1 MNGTGGMSFSLKD
14 LGMAYR
20 KAKVDL
26 YYTTLPPLTRIS
38 EYESNLVGNLNSL
51 RERLNGVDESWL
63 NDPEFLGGW
72 TVTAKSL
79 DRLDQNQG
87 DSESTVFSDA
97 NREWDVIQ
105 KAGSGCCTARLR
117 LMANVS
123 IDFHVLSALWISE
136 VGHKFDNAL
145 SDNAYGSRL
154 RRTANDK
161 FNKLSLGSFKPYL
174 RPFKQW
180 RDSGIVAMK
189 QALDDG
195 KSIAALT
202 ADIASFYHELQP
214 DFALGSEFQDIC
226 GVALDNKRS
235 RLNRL
240 FITALNNW
248 TRVTPARKGLPV
260 GLPASAVLANM
271 ALIELDRV
279 IERECSPIYYGRYVD
294 DILLVLENHQD
305 FTSISE
311 IWRWLFKRAPK
322 LLGWSDTEGD
332 AQFKPNYLHNS
343 KVVFKNSK
351 NKAFILN
358 GASGRTL
365 VDSIEQ
371 QIHQRASEWRSL
383 PELPGDVAHVA
394 TALASATQS
403 DGETADNLRKTSS
416 MSRKRAGFAIKLR
429 DYEAYARDLDPDA
442 WVQHRHAF
450 FDAVIEHIIVPD
462 AFFDLCTYIPRVIRM
477 ATACEDFDW
486 LGKIVERI
494 GSLLEIIDEHCA
506 VHLSAGTEVSKPTA
520 YSESDLMSRWRQQLF
535 RSFEEN
541 IAAAMPMRVSRA
553 GKSKWAVFEKF
564 AVDRFPDPRI
574 RSLREIQEWHMALY
588 CCDLAQTPFRFIGL
602 PKEMVSGSA
611 LPFKKQL
618 SNFSDGEE
626 PIAREVFEGCEVLA
640 RWTRLK
646 TPLPRAF
653 LFATRPYS
661 MPELYIVAGRKA
673 LTEKGIAEFS
683 VILLALR
690 GFSPGS
696 SMPTVSKTGN
706 VIVPLDEKDEKV
718 SVAVTSWQT
727 RPDSIVAA
735 ITKRSDPD
743 DRRYS
748 RLNRLINDVISRPL
762 GASYLVLPEL
772 AMKPRW
778 FVRTALKLQGRR
790 ISLITGIEYLHA
802 RRRQV
807 RNQVWAAL
815 SHDGLGFP
823 SMYVYMQDKQIP
835 ALHERSE
842 LNRLAKIEMQPAERW
857 ASPPVVEHGDF
868 HFALLVCSELTNIAY
883 RASLRG
889 EVDAVFVPEWNQDIG
904 TFNSLVESAALDIHA
919 YIIQCNDRTYGDSRI
934 RSPSKDS
941 WKRDIL
947 RVRGGRED
955 YCVSA
960 EIDIHALRQFQSSY
974 FSPDGPFK
982 PKPDGFR
989 MSHARKMLPK

>member
-1 MNGTGGMSFSLKD
+1 MNGTGGMSVSLQD

-26 YYTTLPPLTRIS
+26 YYTTLPPLTWIA
-38 EYESNLVGNLNSL
+38 EYESDLVENLNSL
-51 RERLNGVDESWL
+51 RDRLNSVDESWL
-63 NDPEFLGGW
+63 SDSQFLGGW
-72 TVTAKSL
+72 TVTAKSFAG
-79 DRLDQNQG
+79 LDQNQG

-97 NREWDVIQ
+97 NREWDAIQ
-105 KAGSGCCTARLR
+105 KSGFGKCTAQLR
-117 LMANVS
+117 LMADVS
-123 IDFHVLSALWISE
+123 IDFHVLSALWISK
-136 VGHKFDNAL
+136 VGHIFDKTL

-154 RRTANDK
+154 RRTANHK

-180 RDSGIVAMK
+180 RDSGIAAIK
-189 QALDDG
+189 RSLDDG

-202 ADIASFYHELQP
+202 ADVASFYHELQP
-214 DFALGSEFQDIC
+214 DFALAPEFQGIC
-226 GVALDNKRS
+226 GVALDSEQS
-235 RLNRL
+235 RLHRL
-240 FITALNNW
+240 FIKALKNW
-248 TRVTPARKGLPV
+248 AQITPAKKGLPV

-271 ALIELDRV
+271 ALIELDRI

-294 DILLVLENHQD
+294 DILLVIENHQD
-305 FTSISE
+305 FTSPSE
-311 IWRWLFKRAPK
+311 IWGWLFERAPE
-322 LLGWSDTEGD
+322 LLGWSDPEED
-332 AQFKPNYLHNS
+332 AQFKPGYLHDS

-371 QIHQRASEWRSL
+371 QIHRRASEWRSL

-394 TALASATQS
+394 TSLASATQN
-403 DGETADNLRKTSS
+403 DGEIADNLRKTSS
-416 MSRKRAGFAIKLR
+416 MSRKRAGFAITLR
-429 DYEAYARDLDPDA
+429 DYEAYARDLDPDD
-442 WVQHRHAF
+442 WVRHRHAF
-450 FDAVIEHIIVPD
+450 FAAVIEHIIAPD

-477 ATACEDFDW
+477 ATACEDFEW
-486 LGKIVERI
+486 LKKIIERVER
-494 GSLLEIIDEHCA
+494 LLKEIEGHCA
-506 VHLSAGTEVSKPTA
+506 VRLSAGA
-520 YSESDLMSRWRQQLF
+520 GGSEPSECSDTDLMSRWRRQLF
-535 RSFEEN
+535 RTFDES
-541 IAAAMPMRVSRA
+541 IASAMPMRVSQA
-553 GKSKWAVFEKF
+553 GKSKWNAFQKLSVEQF
-564 AVDRFPDPRI
+564 ADSGT
-574 RSLREIQEWHMALY
+574 RSLKEIQNWHIMLF
-588 CCDLAQTPFRFIGL
+588 CCDLAHTPFRFVGL
-602 PKEMVSGSA
+602 PKEMVAGSA

-618 SNFSDGEE
+618 SNFSDGDE
-626 PIAREVFEGCEVLA
+626 PVAHDIVDGCKVLA

-646 TPLPRAF
+646 TGLPRAF

-661 MPELYIVAGRKA
+661 LPELYIVGGRRA
-673 LTEKGIAEFS
+673 VTEKGIADLSE
-683 VILLALR
+683 ILLALR
-690 GFSPGS
+690 GFFPDSL
-696 SMPTVSKTGN
+696 MPAVSKKGN
-706 VIVPLDEKDEKV
+706 VIVPLQDTEEKI
-718 SVAVTSWQT
+718 SVAVTSWKT

-735 ITKRSDPD
+735 VGKWPDPD
-743 DRRYS
+743 KRRYS

-762 GASYLVLPEL
+762 GVRYLILPEL

-778 FVRTALKLQGRR
+778 FVRTALKLHGRR
-790 ISLITGIEYLHA
+790 ISLITGMGYLHA
-802 RRRQV
+802 RRRRV

-835 ALHERSE
+835 ARHERSE
-842 LNRLAKIEMQPAERW
+842 LDRLAKVEMQPDERW
-857 ASPPVVEHGDF
+857 ANPPVVEHGGF
-868 HFALLVCSELTNIAY
+868 HFALLICSELTNIAY

-889 EVDAVFVPEWNQDIG
+889 EVDAVFVPEWNQDIE

-974 FSPDGPFK
+974 FSPGGPFK

-989 MSHARKMLPK
+989 MSHARKVLPK

>member
-1 MNGTGGMSFSLKD
+1 MNISLND
-14 LGMAYR
+14 MGMAYR

-26 YYTTLPPLTRIS
+26 YYTTLPPLSRIA
-38 EYESNLVGNLNSL
+38 EYESDLVENLSAL
-51 RERLNGVDESWL
+51 RERLNDIDENWL
-63 NDPEFLGGW
+63 SDPEFLGGW

-79 DRLDQNQG
+79 KEPDQTLD

-97 NREWDVIQ
+97 NQEWNAINKTKPGACAAQ
-105 KAGSGCCTARLR
+105 LR
-117 LMANVS
+117 LMADVS
-123 IDFHVLSALWISE
+123 INFHVLSALWISK
-136 VGHKFDNAL
+136 VGHLFDQAL

-154 RRTANDK
+154 RRTANHN
-161 FNKLSLGSFKPYL
+161 FNELSLGSFKPYL

-180 RDSGIVAMK
+180 RDSGIAAMK
-189 QALDDG
+189 RALDDG
-195 KSIAALT
+195 KHIAALT

-214 DFALGSEFQDIC
+214 DFALDSGFQDIC
-226 GVALDNKRS
+226 GVVLDDDQD
-235 RLNRL
+235 RLNRI
-240 FITALNNW
+240 FITALKNW
-248 TRVTPARKGLPV
+248 AQNTPAKKGLPV

-305 FTSISE
+305 FTSPSE
-311 IWRWLFKRAPK
+311 IWGWLFKRAPE
-322 LLGWSDTEGD
+322 LWGWSDLERD
-332 AQFKPNYLHNS
+332 AQFKPRYLHDS
-343 KVVFKNSK
+343 KVVFRNNK
-351 NKAFILN
+351 NKAFILS

-394 TALASATQS
+394 TALASATQN

-429 DYEAYARDLDPDA
+429 DYEAYARDLDPDD

-450 FDAVIEHIIVPD
+450 FEAVIEHIIIPD
-462 AFFDLCTYIPRVIRM
+462 AFFELCTYIPRVIRM
-477 ATACEDFDW
+477 ATACEDFDR
-486 LGKIVERI
+486 LQEIIKRVD
-494 GSLLEIIDEHCA
+494 SLLEKIDEQCT
-506 VHLSAGTEVSKPTA
+506 VRLSAGIDASEA
-520 YSESDLMSRWRQQLF
+520 NEYSETDLMSRWRQQLF
-535 RSFEEN
+535 RTFGES
-541 IAAAMPMRVSRA
+541 IASAMPMRVSRD

-564 AVDRFPDPRI
+564 AVERFLDRRI
-574 RSLREIQEWHMALY
+574 SSLREMQKWHMTLF

-618 SNFSDGEE
+618 SNYSDGDE
-626 PIAREVFEGCEVLA
+626 PVAREVVDGCEVLT
-640 RWTRLK
+640 RWTRLN
-646 TPLPRAF
+646 TALPRAF

-661 MPELYIVAGRKA
+661 MPELYIVGGRRA
-673 LTEKGIAEFS
+673 VTEKGIAEFS

-690 GFSPGS
+690 GFSPDS
-696 SMPTVSKTGN
+696 PMPAVSGKGN
-706 VIVPLDEKDEKV
+706 VIVPLDDEEEKI
-718 SVAVTSWQT
+718 SIAVTSWKT

-735 ITKRSDPD
+735 ITKRADPD
-743 DRRYS
+743 NRRYS
-748 RLNRLINDVISRPL
+748 RLNRLVNDVISRPL
-762 GASYLVLPEL
+762 GARYLILPEL

-790 ISLITGIEYLHA
+790 ISLITGMEYLHA
-802 RRRQV
+802 RRRRV

-823 SMYVYMQDKQIP
+823 SMYVYKQDKQVP

-842 LNRLAKIEMQPAERW
+842 LNRLAKVEVQPAERW
-857 ASPPVVEHGDF
+857 AKPPVVEHGGF
-868 HFALLVCSELTNIAY
+868 HFALLICSELTNIAY

-889 EVDAVFVPEWNQDIG
+889 KVDAVFVPEWNQDIE

-919 YIIQCNDRTYGDSRI
+919 FIVQCNDRTYGDSRI
-934 RSPSKDS
+934 RSPAKDG

-960 EIDIHALRQFQSSY
+960 EIDIRALRQFQSSH

-982 PKPDGFR
+982 PVPDGFR
-989 MSHARKMLPK
+989 IAFEREVLPNTE